1 MSLARKLVSGVAL
14 PLLLA
19 ACEEAVEPGN
29 TLNKEESVA
38 LMKGVGVTLGQVL
51 EDSALTVF
59 VSPDSTISRCPMGG
73 LAKWDNHLRRETG
86 DTVRLA
92 VSLLV
97 RPEECAIAA
106 DGIQLTID
114 NVYRLN
120 YFLFIEIIAA
130 TSEVNFAGA
139 ISGEVDWTLDHRLG
153 NCLIDLR
160 LDAVPDLVNQTLTG
174 VYRGR
179 VCHYWVEIDVKDA
192 AAFLLMFL

>member
-1 MSLARKLVSGVAL
+1 MSMARGLVSGVAL
-14 PLLLA
+14 YLSLA
-19 ACEEAVEPGN
+19 ACEDLVEPRN
-29 TLNKEESVA
+29 SLSQEETVA
-38 LMKGVGVTLGQVL
+38 LVKGAGVTFGQVL
-51 EDSALTVF
+51 EDSTLTVF
-59 VSPDSTISRCPMGG
+59 VSPDSTVSRCPLGG
-73 LAKWDNHLRRETG
+73 LATWDGHVNRATG

-114 NVYRLN
+114 DVYRMN

-139 ISGEVDWTLDHRLG
+139 ISGEVDWRLDDRSGH
-153 NCLIDLR
+153 CFVDLR
-160 LDAVPDLVNQTLTG
+160 LDAVPDLVNRTLTG

-179 VCHYWVEIDVKDA
+179 VCNYWVEIDVTEA
-192 AAFLLMFL
+192 AAFLLGYL